1 MRFYR
6 RTLWERIT
14 GEEPSTSVKIKRFF
28 EDMIFCLVEFVVTI
42 IAIIIALLFLLTSL
56 FPELT
61 AVLGT
66 LFTFF
71 DIIVD
76 IITWIFY

>member
-28 EDMIFCLVEFVVTI
+28 EDMILYPVKFVATI
-42 IAIIIALLFLLTSL
+42 IVILFVLAFTL
-56 FPELT
+56 PELT
-61 AVLGT
+61 VVI
-66 LFTFF
+66 TFF
-71 DIIVD
+71 DIIVN
-76 IITWIFY
+76 IISWIFLIFY